1 MFHFG
6 DPFQSA
12 FFPRPLQ
19 LPSQFILLGP
29 ANSTGGKERIHVI
42 ALGKTRALVKRPQ
55 SPRAPACPRHQNPIA
70 GKLVPV
76 FGKKPNYAWW
86 NVVEPVGQFIV
97 QFHVD
102 DIVSRAET
110 APTTGFLSI
119 VKPDHKKLDLSA
131 DQELWAAVGRD
142 WTLPLWV
149 RWGIEKK
156 SKAIYGVITP
166 ACGLYSQQELTLNAL
181 FEDHDIQ
188 GLTSSWI
195 VPQEKIHELLK
206 KAPGVKPFAY
216 YQAPESMPFMH
227 LPSTRRSGSERG
239 RLSREETTNLR
250 GKTDSPF
257 AFASHISR
265 QYAIPVSTVKA
276 VLDAIA
282 TEGAKW
288 LIEFHRPMDLGFCT
302 LIAAPFRK
310 NWVQIVAQKFR
321 EYPMLKILKQ
331 PNRREILREI
341 TMPESLCSPQN
352 IGIKSNHND
361 NPAGLDYTIEAIPTA
376 RFEQV
381 AGMIERARHAAGTTV
396 ENFENTVESLYE
408 PLLKVLQ
415 TYLEK
420 TRLPFGK
427 VHQSSS
433 RSKPCLLPSRGD
445 VPTVSG
451 MGLSKLPVYIIPPS
465 SGFSV
470 QAESRVENV
479 VLPKVKVV
487 SKVPPLFQATENLR
501 VGSIERDV
509 EESGNGE
516 TGTAGVPLR
525 SHTEG
530 GDA

>member
-1 MFHFG
+1 M
-6 DPFQSA
+6 
-12 FFPRPLQ
+12 
-19 LPSQFILLGP
+19 
-29 ANSTGGKERIHVI
+29 
-42 ALGKTRALVKRPQ
+42 
-55 SPRAPACPRHQNPIA
+55 PIA
-70 GKLVPV
+70 
-76 FGKKPNYAWW
+76 
-86 NVVEPVGQFIV
+86 
-97 QFHVD
+97 
-102 DIVSRAET
+102 
-110 APTTGFLSI
+110 GFLSI
-119 VKPDHKKLDLSA
+119 VKPDHKKLDLSL
-131 DQELWAAVGRD
+131 DTELWAAVGSS

-156 SKAIYGVITP
+156 SKAIYGVISP
-166 ACGLYSQQELTLNAL
+166 ACGLYAQQELTLNAL

-216 YQAPESMPFMH
+216 YQAPESMPYFEGARPKH
-227 LPSTRRSGSERG
+227 NPHGGVRRANEPISTAPM
-239 RLSREETTNLR
+239 
-250 GKTDSPF
+250 GKMDNPG
-257 AFASHISR
+257 AFASHLSR

-276 VLDAIA
+276 VMDAMA
-282 TEGAKW
+282 TEGATW
-288 LIEFHRPMDLGFCT
+288 LIEFHRPLHLGFCT

-310 NWVQIVAQKFR
+310 NWVQIVAHKFR

-352 IGIKSNHND
+352 IGIKSNHHD
-361 NPAGLDYTIEAIPTA
+361 NPAGLDYTIEAIPTEL
-376 RFEQV
+376 FERS
-381 AGMIERARHAAGTTV
+381 AAAIERARHAAGTTV

-445 VPTVSG
+445 VPTVCG
-451 MGLSKLPVYIIPPS
+451 VGLAKLPVYIIPPA

-470 QAESRVENV
+470 QAESRTENV
-479 VLPKVKVV
+479 VLPKVKIVLPMPTV
-487 SKVPPLFQATENLR
+487 LDDGNLR
-501 VGSIERDV
+501 QSAIDRNVDPSE
-509 EESGNGE
+509 NGE
-516 TGTAGVPLR
+516 GEPVRVHVPDEPKKLDAG
-525 SHTEG
+525 S
-530 GDA
+530 